1 MALKKHHIFST
12 CWRPQA
18 SPHPTTYKRAL
29 DRRQAVEYNGQRALV
44 TEIESAPGRVTVE
57 LLRSGRQM
65 SLRRDKL
72 RVMVELSESEA
83 RGRWLGK
90 GGWGMKWD
98 EHLEISRESRKSSC
112 FSWCFRVFSMFFQWF
127 CWFVGGFWS
136 RDMLKDSKFFLSNGF
151 LDNIITGWWFGHF

>member
-112 FSWCFRVFSMFFQWF
+112 FSWCFRVFFNVFFND
-127 CWFVGGFWS
+127 FVGLWGGFEVETCWKIPS
-136 RDMLKDSKFFLSNGF
+136 FFYPTDFWTIL
-151 LDNIITGWWFGHF
+151 